1 MLLKFPYFLKD
12 LRQRQQSGKQYKQKM
27 YYNRYLWCAIFLFV
41 SLCSYPAVL
50 PCLTSSQTFP
60 PRCWRTK
67 AAMVV
72 LWRQLLLHT
81 HQRGMKEADACL
93 GSWGCTRHC
102 ILMKQ
107 NSMLLLQLDRNTKA
121 SLGFCGRTW
130 QMLQCKGQQ
139 KLHALHPV
147 PWQVQPL
154 FSCTAKAKIGVNVLF
169 SAMAGYSYGKWEIP
183 AWGLKGRA
191 HSAYF

>member
-1 MLLKFPYFLKD
+1 MCYFSFCFLVLVSSCFPLSYLLSDLPSPMLED
-12 LRQRQQSGKQYKQKM
+12 QSRHG
-27 YYNRYLWCAIFLFV
+27 CVAV
-41 SLCSYPAVL
+41 ASLAGC
-50 PCLTSSQTFP
+50 TSK
-60 PRCWRTK
+60 R
-67 AAMVV
+67 
-72 LWRQLLLHT
+72 
-81 HQRGMKEADACL
+81 MKEADACL

-107 NSMLLLQLDRNTKA
+107 NFMLLLQLDKNTKA

-139 KLHALHPV
+139 NLHALHSV

-191 HSAYF
+191 HSEYF